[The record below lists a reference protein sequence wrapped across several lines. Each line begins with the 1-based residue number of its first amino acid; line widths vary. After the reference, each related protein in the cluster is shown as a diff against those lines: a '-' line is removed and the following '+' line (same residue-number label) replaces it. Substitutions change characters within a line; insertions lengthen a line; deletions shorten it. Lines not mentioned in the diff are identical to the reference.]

1 MYILKLK
8 FVEPDLKLHNLD
20 LIDYSN
26 DKKKDK
32 SHFLDYAKELNGS
45 KPTNKEHEQF
55 LARVQRME
63 C

>member
-32 SHFLDYAKELNGS
+32 SHFLDYVKELNGS
-45 KPTNKEHEQF
+45 KPTNK
-55 LARVQRME
+55 
-63 C
+63 